1 MRNIKCLLWL
11 DVAQSAYQVE
21 EQILFGDYFPL
32 STVNNTSLGTG

>member
-1 MRNIKCLLWL
+1 MPTLVG

-21 EQILFGDYFPL
+21 EQILFRDYFPL